1 MACSGTLSW
10 STVVSRIEPQTNERE
25 NHQKPPGM
33 YPVLSSIAQRKDEA
47 RKRSKKKLLTVAR
60 GVGDEAGAVAV
71 VDAAVVVQELAG
83 VAFGAVLAMLA
94 GAMLADLAM
103 RDGGVVLVRA
113 LAAVVDRRVDD
124 APGRLANE
132 GVGAAALE
140 LPDAR
145 GGELHRA

>member
-1 MACSGTLSW
+1 MVHWVGQQWFHGSNPKQTKERTTKKPQGCTQY
-10 STVVSRIEPQTNERE
+10 SRQ
-25 NHQKPPGM
+25 
-33 YPVLSSIAQRKDEA
+33 YIAQRKDEA

-145 GGELHRA
+145 RGELHRA